1 MIHKLIYLLGVKYRS
16 PEIFQKYKFLKES
29 ESWSLKQ
36 LEDYQFIQLKRILTI
51 AYNKS
56 LFYRQLY
63 DQAGIFPDGI
73 QSLADLKKL
82 PCISK
87 VDFLESNK
95 LIQNKEGYRKL
106 FFSLTSGSTGESLT
120 FYRNSEWDASHRA
133 AQLRGY
139 SWYGVNPWERNGF
152 FSGYKMNKTKV
163 KILDFLLNRFR
174 LFSYNKKEIKE
185 FSIKLKKAAYLEGYS
200 SMIYEIAK
208 VINQEKLGPFNL
220 KMVKGTSE
228 MIFDS
233 YQEEALKAFD
243 KKIISEYGA
252 AETGIIAYEC
262 KHGSLH
268 IVMENVIVEEEDGEI
283 IVTNLVSDSFPI
295 IRYKLGDSVILD
307 DGVCPCGMNHRIIR
321 EVVGRVGKVIY
332 GKEKIYPSLIL
343 NYIFKKM
350 ASKYV
355 TLLNFQGIQR
365 QKGLLEIHIDKK
377 VNKVT
382 EGHLRDEC
390 RALFSGDVE
399 VTIYQDSLKREKD
412 FNKKFMYFIS
422 EIDDKMGNSLRVNN
436 LSED

>member
-1 MIHKLIYLLGVKYRS
+1 MLHKFIYLIGVKLRS
-16 PEIFQKYKFLKES
+16 SEIFQKYKFLKNS
-29 ESWSLKQ
+29 ENWSLKQ
-36 LEDYQFIQLKRILTI
+36 LEEYQFAQLKRILTI

-63 DQAGIFPDGI
+63 NQAGISPDDI
-73 QSLADLKKL
+73 ESLEDLKRL
-82 PCISK
+82 PYITK
-87 VDFLESNK
+87 ANLLENNQ
-95 LIQNKEGYRKL
+95 LIQNKQGYRKL

-208 VINQEKLGPFNL
+208 VINQEKLGHFNL

-228 MIFDS
+228 KIFDT
-233 YQEEALKAFD
+233 YQGEAYKAFGN
-243 KKIISEYGA
+243 KIVSEYGA

-262 KHGSLH
+262 KYGNMH
-268 IVMENVIVEEEDGEI
+268 IVMENVIVEEENGEI

-307 DGVCPCGMNHRIIR
+307 DGVCPCGMNHKIIR

-332 GKEKIYPSLIL
+332 GKEKKYPSLIL

-350 ASKYV
+350 SSKYV
-355 TLLNFQGIQR
+355 PLLNFRGIQR
-365 QKGLLEIHIDKK
+365 EKGVLEIYIDKK
-377 VNKVT
+377 ISKAT
-382 EGHLRDEC
+382 ERHLRDEC
-390 RALFSGDVE
+390 RALFSSDME
-399 VTIYQDSLKREKD
+399 IAIFQDSLKREKD

-422 EIDDKMGNSLRVNN
+422 EIDD
-436 LSED
+436 